1 MTKYKQIE
9 KLLDK
14 GLSAKEIAAKVGT
27 TVSYVYTVSKKRKKE
42 RLPWDDDVQIITIKE
57 MPEMNFWERLVFL
70 FKGRV

>member
-27 TVSYVYTVSKKRKKE
+27 TASYVYTVSKNRKKE
-42 RLPWDDDVQIITIKE
+42 SKEWDKIKVVSVE
-57 MPEMNFWERLVFL
+57 VMPEMNFWERLVFL
-70 FKGRV
+70 FRGNQ

>member
-57 MPEMNFWERLVFL
+57 IPEMNFWERLVFL
-70 FKGRV
+70 FRGNQ

>member
-14 GLSAKEIAAKVGT
+14 GLPAKEIAAKVGT